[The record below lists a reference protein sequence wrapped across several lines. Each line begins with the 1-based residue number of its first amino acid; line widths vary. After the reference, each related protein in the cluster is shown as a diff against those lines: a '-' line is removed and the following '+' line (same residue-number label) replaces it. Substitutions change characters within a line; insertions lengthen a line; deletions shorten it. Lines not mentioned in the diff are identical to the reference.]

1 MSAPQLLV
9 QAVLNRL
16 TSRLG
21 SSVAEAAASLAV
33 LAREAPEKLQ
43 QDWELFWEEVQ
54 LEAERLDAEH
64 GDASQ
69 TGGGSVPAGAAVWSA
84 GVGSSAGSASA
95 GSASVGSDSAGSAS
109 APSGP
114 DASVWGAAAPASS
127 PAAAQPGSPPAS
139 PQEQIDQLRALVSG
153 IARRLEERS

>member
-54 LEAERLDAEH
+54 LEAERLDAEI
-64 GDASQ
+64 GDGAQ

-84 GVGSSAGSASA
+84 GVGSSA

-127 PAAAQPGSPPAS
+127 PAAAQSGSLPAS
-139 PQEQIDQLRALVSG
+139 PQEQIDQLRALVSS

>member
-43 QDWELFWEEVQ
+43 QDWDLFWEEVQ
-54 LEAERLDAEH
+54 LEAERLDAES
-64 GDASQ
+64 GDAAQ
-69 TGGGSVPAGAAVWSA
+69 TGGGTVPAGAAVWSA
-84 GVGSSAGSASA
+84 GVAASAGNASAGSASA
-95 GSASVGSDSAGSAS
+95 GSAAS
-109 APSGP
+109 PSGA
-114 DASVWGAAAPASS
+114 DAAAWGNASPPAAAPSAA
-127 PAAAQPGSPPAS
+127 PAAS
-139 PQEQIDQLRALVSG
+139 PQEQIDQLRAMVSG

>member
-95 GSASVGSDSAGSAS
+95 GSASS
-109 APSGP
+109 PSGP

-127 PAAAQPGSPPAS
+127 PAAAQSGSPPAS

>member
-54 LEAERLDAEH
+54 LEAERLDAES
-64 GDASQ
+64 GDAAQ

-95 GSASVGSDSAGSAS
+95 GSASSPSGADAS
-109 APSGP
+109 AWGN
-114 DASVWGAAAPASS
+114 ASPASS
-127 PAAAQPGSPPAS
+127 PAAARPASPAAS

>member
-1 MSAPQLLV
+1 MSAPQLLA

-21 SSVAEAAASLAV
+21 SSMAEAAASLAV

-54 LEAERLDAEH
+54 LEAERLDAES
-64 GDASQ
+64 GDAAQ
-69 TGGGSVPAGAAVWSA
+69 TSGGRVPAGAAVWSA
-84 GVGSSAGSASA
+84 GVGASA
-95 GSASVGSDSAGSAS
+95 GSAAS
-109 APSGP
+109 PTGADDP
-114 DASVWGAAAPASS
+114 AWGTAVPAS
-127 PAAAQPGSPPAS
+127 SPPAS

-153 IARRLEERS
+153 IARRLEERP

>member
-1 MSAPQLLV
+1 MSAPQLLA

-64 GDASQ
+64 GDGAEAR
-69 TGGGSVPAGAAVWSA
+69 GGGAPAGADRWSA
-84 GVGSSAGSASA
+84 GVGASAGSDSVGSASA
-95 GSASVGSDSAGSAS
+95 GSATSPSGADAS
-109 APSGP
+109 A
-114 DASVWGAAAPASS
+114 WGAAAPTSW